1 MKNSK
6 LLPRV
11 VHKEYFDVYGV
22 ADIDKEADRFGFVR
36 PLGNNVYAFLAL
48 QMEIAGAV
56 ALRNAQQEHLDEM
69 GVNADTAW
77 DQGYANVAALIQEG
91 AFKQA
96 VTKTEAGNDWAV
108 WIGENFTSS
117 CVLIPAFYKWCR
129 AHLQGDRFMV
139 CIAST
144 QLVFV
149 LQLCS
154 REALVNFAPVINK
167 MLEGSASVVSTDW
180 FVLSSTGLT
189 PMPPMSPSR
198 ATAQKTAG
206 AAAQA
211 NQPAEPQEKKSS
223 GLAQAFK
230 TFRRILNRL

>member
-1 MKNSK
+1 MKNGK

-36 PLGNNVYAFLAL
+36 PLGNDVYAYLAL
-48 QMEIAGAV
+48 QAEIAGTL
-56 ALRNAQQEHLDEM
+56 ALRTAQKEHLDQM
-69 GVNADTAW
+69 GLNADTAW
-77 DQGYANVAALIQEG
+77 DQGYANVATMIQEG
-91 AFKQA
+91 AFKQS
-96 VTKTEAGNDWAV
+96 VTKTETGNDWAV
-108 WIGENFTSS
+108 WIGANFTSS
-117 CVLIPAFYKWCR
+117 CVLTPAFYKWCR
-129 AHLQGDRFMV
+129 THLQGDRFMV

-154 REALVNFAPVINK
+154 REALVDFMPVVHK

-180 FVLSSTGLT
+180 FVLSSIGLT
-189 PMPPMSPSR
+189 PMPPMPSSR
-198 ATAQKTAG
+198 AAP
-206 AAAQA
+206 QA
-211 NQPAEPQEKKSS
+211 NQSAEPQEKKRS

-230 TFRRILNRL
+230 TFRRILNRI